1 MAQYDDTTKML
12 MDIKEDVAT
21 TKAKVDSI
29 EDKLNQVDNIEAKS
43 DKALAKSIEVE
54 HEIGRVTQ
62 IQNWVI
68 CLSTLVGVYPS
79 VKPGAFFSIPISTS
93 HKAAYPK

>member
-1 MAQYDDTTKML
+1 MAQYDDTTKLL
-12 MDIKEDVAT
+12 MDIQKDVAA
-21 TKAKVDSI
+21 TKTKVENI
-29 EDKLNQVDNIEAKS
+29 EEKLNQVDDIDDKA

-68 CLSTLVGVYPS
+68 GVLVSGVLVTLVVYIAE
-79 VKPGAFFSIPISTS
+79 KFL
-93 HKAAYPK
+93 

>member
-1 MAQYDDTTKML
+1 MAQYDDTTKLL
-12 MDIKEDVAT
+12 MDIQKEVAA
-21 TKAKVDSI
+21 TKAKVENI
-29 EDKLNQVDNIEAKS
+29 EDKLNQVDDIDSKA

-68 CLSTLVGVYPS
+68 GVLVSGVVITLLVY
-79 VKPGAFFSIPISTS
+79 VIEKFL
-93 HKAAYPK
+93 

>member
-1 MAQYDDTTKML
+1 MMAQYDDTTKLL
-12 MDIKEDVAT
+12 MDIQKDVAA
-21 TKAKVDSI
+21 TKTKVENI
-29 EDKLNQVDNIEAKS
+29 EEKLNQVDDIGDKA

-68 CLSTLVGVYPS
+68 GVLVSGVLVTLVVYIAE
-79 VKPGAFFSIPISTS
+79 KFL
-93 HKAAYPK
+93 

>member
-1 MAQYDDTTKML
+1 MAQYDDTTKLL
-12 MDIKEDVAT
+12 MDIQKDVAS
-21 TKAKVDSI
+21 TKTKVENI
-29 EDKLNQVDNIEAKS
+29 EEKLNQVDDIGDKA

-68 CLSTLVGVYPS
+68 GVLVSGTLVTLVIYIAE
-79 VKPGAFFSIPISTS
+79 KFL
-93 HKAAYPK
+93 

>member
-1 MAQYDDTTKML
+1 MMAQYDDTTKLL
-12 MDIKEDVAT
+12 MDIQKDVAA
-21 TKAKVDSI
+21 TKTKVENI
-29 EDKLNQVDNIEAKS
+29 EEKLNQVDDIGDKA

-68 CLSTLVGVYPS
+68 GVLVSGVLVTLLVY
-79 VKPGAFFSIPISTS
+79 VAEKFL
-93 HKAAYPK
+93 

>member
-1 MAQYDDTTKML
+1 MMAQYDDTTKLL
-12 MDIKEDVAT
+12 MDIQKDVAA
-21 TKAKVDSI
+21 TKTKVENI
-29 EDKLNQVDNIEAKS
+29 EEKLNQVDDIDDKA

-68 CLSTLVGVYPS
+68 GVLISGVLVALLVY
-79 VKPGAFFSIPISTS
+79 VAEKFL
-93 HKAAYPK
+93 

>member
-1 MAQYDDTTKML
+1 MAQYDDTTKLL
-12 MDIKEDVAT
+12 MDIQKDVAA
-21 TKAKVDSI
+21 TKTKVENI
-29 EDKLNQVDNIEAKS
+29 EEKLNQVDDIGDKA

-68 CLSTLVGVYPS
+68 GVLISGVAVTLLVY
-79 VKPGAFFSIPISTS
+79 VAEKFL
-93 HKAAYPK
+93 

>member
-1 MAQYDDTTKML
+1 MAQGDIDDTTKML
-12 MDIKEDVAT
+12 MDIKEDVAA
-21 TKAKVDSI
+21 TKAKVENI
-29 EDKLNQVDNIEAKS
+29 EDKLNQVDDIDDKA

-68 CLSTLVGVYPS
+68 GVLVSGVLVTLLVY
-79 VKPGAFFSIPISTS
+79 VAEKFL
-93 HKAAYPK
+93 

>member
-1 MAQYDDTTKML
+1 MAQYDDTTKLL
-12 MDIKEDVAT
+12 MDIQKDVAA
-21 TKAKVDSI
+21 TKTKVENI
-29 EDKLNQVDNIEAKS
+29 EEKLNQVDDIGDKA

-68 CLSTLVGVYPS
+68 GVLVSGTLVTLVIYIAE
-79 VKPGAFFSIPISTS
+79 KFL
-93 HKAAYPK
+93 

>member
-1 MAQYDDTTKML
+1 MAQYDDTTKLL
-12 MDIKEDVAT
+12 MDIQKDVAA
-21 TKAKVDSI
+21 TKAKVDNI
-29 EDKLNQVDNIEAKS
+29 EEKLNQVDNIGDKA

-68 CLSTLVGVYPS
+68 GVLISGVLVTLVIYIAE
-79 VKPGAFFSIPISTS
+79 KFL
-93 HKAAYPK
+93 

>member
-1 MAQYDDTTKML
+1 MAQGDINDTTKML
-12 MDIKEDVAT
+12 IDIKEDVAA
-21 TKAKVDSI
+21 TKAKVEDI
-29 EDKLNQVDNIEAKS
+29 EDKLNQVDDIDSKA

-68 CLSTLVGVYPS
+68 GVLVSGVAVTLLVYIAE
-79 VKPGAFFSIPISTS
+79 KFL
-93 HKAAYPK
+93 

>member
-1 MAQYDDTTKML
+1 MAQYDDTTKLL
-12 MDIKEDVAT
+12 MDIQKDVAA
-21 TKAKVDSI
+21 TKTKVENI
-29 EDKLNQVDNIEAKS
+29 EEKLNQVDDIGDKA

-68 CLSTLVGVYPS
+68 GVLVSGVLVTLVVYI
-79 VKPGAFFSIPISTS
+79 VEKFL
-93 HKAAYPK
+93 

>member
-1 MAQYDDTTKML
+1 MAQYDDTTKLL
-12 MDIKEDVAT
+12 MDIQKDVAA
-21 TKAKVDSI
+21 TKTKVENI
-29 EDKLNQVDNIEAKS
+29 EEKLNQVDSIDDKA

-68 CLSTLVGVYPS
+68 GVLISGVLVTLVIYIAE
-79 VKPGAFFSIPISTS
+79 KFL
-93 HKAAYPK
+93 